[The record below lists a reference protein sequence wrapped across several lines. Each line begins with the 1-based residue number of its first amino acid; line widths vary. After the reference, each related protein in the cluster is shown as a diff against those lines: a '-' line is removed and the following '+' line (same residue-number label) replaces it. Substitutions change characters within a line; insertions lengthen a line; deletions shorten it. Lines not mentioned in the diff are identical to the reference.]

1 MTTLENLREVDLYAL
16 LPVNNVKKGFTYL
29 QSVVEATR
37 SEETLKG
44 IVLDRQPCTVEVTVT
59 PTGVLSACTCDAYG
73 RACKHVAALLL
84 YWIRSPERFNQ
95 KAEGTTLTAGA
106 TGLRVVPVSPPPTQR
121 PKELPFW
128 LQVNWDERQQ
138 LTRQQVEGW
147 LNHLRLDDL
156 RTMARNQGWAV
167 KGTRKADVIAQLL
180 DQLSQSDQL
189 LRILGQL
196 DQEHRQALQAIALLG
211 FSNAMR
217 LDDMERV
224 AKFWGKLKQHSRF
237 STYVRHL
244 TELGLVLSHEQ
255 LGQFVYDMGV
265 ATIPAPVERLLPP
278 LLADAMPSQRDLAAT
293 TTANATTNVSGLR
306 LATPDWLVRTVTQ
319 LLVILEQTT
328 PPLRPPMPRPYRE
341 KAFPCLHG
349 WDYVPEEVYQ
359 LEQQVKGHLSRTV
372 TLTVPPP
379 QHPLSAEAQ
388 TELAPLAGDAER
400 LEFLYHLMVSAGL
413 LQPGS
418 PVTVWPE
425 VKEQFLRQSAAQ
437 QQAILL
443 RSYFAM
449 TEWSELWPMLRTK
462 PELHLVRDTFL
473 HNTMHHP
480 QNLATEL
487 AAFRTLVL
495 TTCAWL
501 PDDRWIK
508 LTDLLDLLRVVWP
521 KFNQSVWLPSYYLI
535 SGQANRGAW
544 HLTYQTKPLDGN
556 SHDEWE
562 RAQGHFVRT
571 LLRGPLHWLGLVD
584 LYEEAG
590 ALLAVRFHGLG
601 DLFLDRVA
609 ELPLRAG
616 VGQATGAQVPS
627 AAKGKEQL
635 TIAGDQI
642 AVAPSLITAQA
653 HSLLDRI
660 ATLEVAKPHQFV
672 YQLDAATVQ
681 KGFEAGVTLAQL
693 VRDWEATLSKPI
705 PASVRERLT
714 GWWQS
719 YGQLRL
725 YRDVTLIEF
734 GDDHALTEMKA
745 VTSLPTVLIAEL
757 SPRLVLIPKGAVA
770 TLAAELEKAGYT
782 PQQTEATE

>member
-1 MTTLENLREVDLYAL
+1 MTALEKLREVDLYAL
-16 LPVNNVKKGFTYL
+16 LPTNNVKKGFTYL
-29 QSVVEATR
+29 QSVVEPVRHA
-37 SEETLKG
+37 ETLKG
-44 IVLDRQPCTVEVTVT
+44 IVLDRQPCTVEVMVT
-59 PTGVLSACTCDAYG
+59 PTGVVSSCTCDVYG

-84 YWIRSPERFNQ
+84 YWIRFPERFNQ
-95 KAEGTTLTAGA
+95 KEEGATMTAGA
-106 TGLRVVPVSPPPTQR
+106 AGLRVVPVAPPPTQR
-121 PKELPFW
+121 PEELPFW
-128 LQVNWDERQQ
+128 MQVNWDERQQ
-138 LTRQQVEGW
+138 LNRQQVEGW

-156 RTMARNQGWAV
+156 RTIARNQGWAI

-180 DQLSQSDQL
+180 DQLSQPDQL
-189 LRILGQL
+189 LRLLRQL
-196 DQEHRQALQAIALLG
+196 DQEHRQVLQAIALLG
-211 FSNAMR
+211 FSNALR
-217 LDDMERV
+217 LEDMERV

-237 STYVRHL
+237 NTYVRHL

-255 LGQFVYDMGV
+255 LGQYVYDMAV
-265 ATIPAPVERLLPP
+265 ATIPAPLERLLPP
-278 LLADAMPSQRDLAAT
+278 LLADAIRAQQDLAAT
-293 TTANATTNVSGLR
+293 ATANATTNVSGLR
-306 LATPDWLVRTVTQ
+306 LAAPDWLVRTVTQ

-341 KAFPCLHG
+341 KAYPCLHG

-359 LEQQVKGHLSRTV
+359 LEQQVKGQLSRTV

-379 QHPLSAEAQ
+379 QHPLAESALA
-388 TELAPLAGDAER
+388 ELAPLAGDADR

-425 VKEQFLRQSAAQ
+425 VKEQFLRQPVTE

-449 TEWSELWPMLRTK
+449 TEWSELWPMLRTA
-462 PELHLVRDTFL
+462 PELHLVRDTYL

-480 QNLATEL
+480 QNLAAEL

-495 TTCAWL
+495 TPCAWL

-508 LTDLLDLLRVVWP
+508 LTDLLALLRVVWP
-521 KFNQSVWLPSYYLI
+521 KFNQSVWMPSYYMI
-535 SGQANRGAW
+535 SSQANRGAW

-556 SHDEWE
+556 TLDEWQ

-584 LYEEAG
+584 LYEEVG
-590 ALLAVRFHGLG
+590 AVTAVRFHGLG
-601 DLFLDRVA
+601 DLFLERV
-609 ELPLRAG
+609 ESLPLRAG
-616 VGQATGAQVPS
+616 VGQATGAQTAS
-627 AAKGKEQL
+627 TAKRKDEL
-635 TIAGDQI
+635 IIDGDQI

-660 ATLEVAKPHQFV
+660 ATLAVAKPHQFV

-681 KGFEAGVTLAQL
+681 KGFEAGGTLDQL
-693 VRDWEATLSKPI
+693 VRDWEATLSKPM
-705 PASVRERLT
+705 PASVRKRLT

-745 VTSLPTVLIAEL
+745 VTSLATVMIAEL

-770 TLAAELEKAGYT
+770 PLAAELEKAGYT